1 MTLNQFKKEVK
12 AFHSNKCWV
21 NNPVRVR
28 GFFYDPATKENSSVE
43 YAMAVR
49 VHIKGNGVIVIL
61 DVWGNEFYPKDQ
73 EPKVLD
79 ELIKNMEAIY

>member
-1 MTLNQFKKEVK
+1 MTLNQFKKAVK
-12 AFHSNKCWV
+12 EFHSNHMWV

-28 GFFYDPATKENSSVE
+28 GFFFDPATKENSSVE

-49 VHIKGNGVIVIL
+49 VHVKGNGVIVIW
-61 DVWGNEFYPKDQ
+61 DEWGNEFYPKDQ